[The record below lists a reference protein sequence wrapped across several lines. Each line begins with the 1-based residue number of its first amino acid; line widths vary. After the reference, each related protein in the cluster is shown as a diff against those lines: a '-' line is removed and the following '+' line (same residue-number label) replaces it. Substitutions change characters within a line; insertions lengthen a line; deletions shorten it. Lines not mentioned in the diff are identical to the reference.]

1 MEGREK
7 KLRDRLPRKAIKEI
21 SEIAGVSLAVVSG
34 VVNQKIWI
42 AWKDGRVVRRCSE
55 ETERRILKLAEEYA
69 RVYEKKFRDKLNS
82 LQTMDC

>member
-21 SEIAGVSLAVVSG
+21 SEIAGVSLAVVRG

-42 AWKDGRVVRRCSE
+42 VWKDGRVVRRCSE